1 MDDLD
6 ANLYKLNEM
15 WQHAGIMAFEAMICA
30 IPQLMHDSA
39 QPLTQLVWDP
49 QSFTHNCSC
58 VNHDLSNSLAP
69 NYLLVTDTHFEAR
82 GPIYTPSS
90 SVCFTTKQPFKDFT
104 WPGTTFAPEQVCLL
118 RPAPPQRGRQG

>member
-49 QSFTHNCSC
+49 QSFTQNCTC
-58 VNHDLSNSLAP
+58 VNQDLSDPVAP
-69 NYLLVTDTHFEAR
+69 NYLLVTYIHLEA
-82 GPIYTPSS
+82 GGHIYTPSS
-90 SVCFTTKQPFKDFT
+90 TVCFTTKQLLTKFI
-104 WPGTTFAPEQVCLL
+104 WPGASFAPEQVCLL